1 MSSRNGHGAHEA
13 PRSTSR
19 RNILIVAVIAL
30 VLVALGGG
38 YLLASGGDDEDAASP
53 SPTVSRSPEPSPS
66 EEPTPTS
73 TESPTA
79 SASASDPADPNIL
92 DNGRH
97 FVFMNG
103 ARSGAAPRLTFD
115 LAEFYQDQAAIDVA
129 AQHGDDAPNGYYIV
143 NDNPR
148 LRTMPVSDDV
158 VVRYIPDGACCDLQ
172 LGEFDAFAAAVNG
185 TAQTDY
191 FAQAPWWITV
201 RDGQVVKIEQ
211 QYLP

>member
-1 MSSRNGHGAHEA
+1 MSRNGHGAHEA
-13 PRSTSR
+13 PRSKGR
-19 RNILIVAVIAL
+19 RNMIIAAVIAL
-30 VLVALGGG
+30 VLVALGGT
-38 YLLASGGDDEDAASP
+38 YLLAGGGGEDDAASP
-53 SPTVSRSPEPSPS
+53 SATVSRSPEPSPT
-66 EEPTPTS
+66 EEPSVSP

-79 SASASDPADPNIL
+79 SASPSPSADPNIL
-92 DNGRH
+92 DNGEH

-103 ARSGAAPRLTFD
+103 AKTGAARRLTFD
-115 LAEFYQDQAAIDVA
+115 LAEWYTDQEAIDVA

-158 VVRYIPDGACCDLQ
+158 VVRYIPNDACCEPQPGD
-172 LGEFDAFAAAVNG
+172 FDALAEAVNG

-201 RDGQVVKIEQ
+201 SGGQIVKIEQ

>member
-1 MSSRNGHGAHEA
+1 MSRNGHGAHEA
-13 PRSTSR
+13 PRSKGR
-19 RNILIVAVIAL
+19 RNLVIVAVVAL
-30 VLVALGGG
+30 VLVALGGT
-38 YLLASGGDDEDAASP
+38 YLLAGGGGEDDAASP
-53 SPTVSRSPEPSPS
+53 SPTVGHSPKSSPTQEPSVSP
-66 EEPTPTS
+66 

-79 SASASDPADPNIL
+79 SASPSAPADPNIL

-103 ARSGAAPRLTFD
+103 AKTGAAQRLTFD
-115 LAEFYQDQAAIDVA
+115 LAEFYTDQAAIDA
-129 AQHGDDAPNGYYIV
+129 AEQHGDEVVNGYYIV

-148 LRTMPVSDDV
+148 LRTMPVSDTV
-158 VVRYIPDGACCDLQ
+158 VVRYIPNDACCDLQ
-172 LGEFDAFAAAVNG
+172 PGDFDAFSEAVNG

-201 RDGQVVKIEQ
+201 SGGQVVKIEQ